1 MAVGMKMRFAKKLR
15 LQLDPL
21 YEATSEVAKQNLDF
35 EVGHSNI
42 KEFEDVLLSFSH
54 MKESLKA
61 SLEQQWEA
69 EHMQKEQIAA
79 LAHDLKTPLTVI
91 QGNADLISETELDEE
106 QRLYAEYISSSSEQM
121 QLYIRTLIDISR
133 AASGYQLHM
142 EDIDVLSYVE
152 QLRGQI
158 DALCQTK
165 KIGLQM
171 ELEHLPDV
179 LSADKL
185 LLERAI
191 MNVINNA
198 MDYSPQDSSIHISI
212 IGGKQHL
219 KITVTDAGPGFSQED
234 LLHAK
239 EQFYMADHSR
249 SSNMHFGMGLFITKS
264 IVQQHGGQLDLYYDS
279 FTTHDSIGVKRKL
292 RFRSFNGYLKE
303 EERNVR
309 PAEHNEIL
317 ELLKQCTNCRDQLLI
332 MLLAETGYRIGEIL
346 GVDYTRDIDYERHT
360 IRVFFRDDNENRARA
375 KNAAYRKAKISDAT
389 FQFLLFY
396 LSKYRELLQHQQML
410 FVNIEGETKGKALQV
425 DAVYRMLERME
436 KKTGIH
442 TTPHMLRRYFGNMRR
457 DAGWPLEMIS
467 EAYGH
472 KHTDTTIKYLNIVDD
487 QLMEASDQYY
497 AKHSVLYDVEK
508 LL

>member
-1 MAVGMKMRFAKKLR
+1 
-15 LQLDPL
+15 
-21 YEATSEVAKQNLDF
+21 
-35 EVGHSNI
+35 
-42 KEFEDVLLSFSH
+42 
-54 MKESLKA
+54 
-61 SLEQQWEA
+61 
-69 EHMQKEQIAA
+69 MQKEQIAA

-264 IVQQHGGQLDLYYDS
+264 IVQQHGGQLDLS
-279 FTTHDSIGVKRKL
+279 NS
-292 RFRSFNGYLKE
+292 E
-303 EERNVR
+303 
-309 PAEHNEIL
+309 
-317 ELLKQCTNCRDQLLI
+317 
-332 MLLAETGYRIGEIL
+332 
-346 GVDYTRDIDYERHT
+346 
-360 IRVFFRDDNENRARA
+360 
-375 KNAAYRKAKISDAT
+375 
-389 FQFLLFY
+389 
-396 LSKYRELLQHQQML
+396 
-410 FVNIEGETKGKALQV
+410 
-425 DAVYRMLERME
+425 
-436 KKTGIH
+436 KTGGAQV
-442 TTPHMLRRYFGNMRR
+442 T
-457 DAGWPLEMIS
+457 IS
-467 EAYGH
+467 IPY
-472 KHTDTTIKYLNIVDD
+472 
-487 QLMEASDQYY
+487 
-497 AKHSVLYDVEK
+497 
-508 LL
+508 